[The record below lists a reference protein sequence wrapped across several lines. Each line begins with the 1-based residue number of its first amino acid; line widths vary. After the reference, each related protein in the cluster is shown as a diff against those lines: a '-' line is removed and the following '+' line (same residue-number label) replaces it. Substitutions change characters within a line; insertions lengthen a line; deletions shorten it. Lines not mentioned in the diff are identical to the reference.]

1 MVMKPS
7 ICFSS
12 GTMRCSISSCCFSSA
27 SCCSICFSFGRYD
40 SSSLFSRT
48 LSSRACCAVAFFSTC
63 PLKTVKYNAAVTTAP
78 PRITIP
84 HCLIPDSSLK
94 FAIGLP
100 LRLPLLAG
108 QGELEGLH
116 VFDRLVL
123 VGFLNLNRPE
133 IASLLQVRNQI
144 GNSIG
149 AQGRPLKIYRR
160 SGVIHLAQPHS
171 FGVVDRLAQ

>member
-1 MVMKPS
+1 MLMKPS

-12 GTMRCSISSCCFSSA
+12 GTMRCSISSCCFNSA

-40 SSSLFSRT
+40 STSLFSRIF
-48 LSSRACCAVAFFSTC
+48 SSRACCAAAFLSTC
-63 PLKTVKYNAAVTTAP
+63 PLKTVKYNAAVTIAP
-78 PRITIP
+78 PRSTVP

-123 VGFLNLNRPE
+123 ERFLDLNRPE
-133 IASLLQVRNQI
+133 VASLLQVRNQI
-144 GNSIG
+144 GDGIG
-149 AQGRPLKIYRR
+149 AQGRPLKVYRR
-160 SGVIHLAQPHS
+160 SRVIHLVQPHS
-171 FGVVDRLAQ
+171 FGVVD